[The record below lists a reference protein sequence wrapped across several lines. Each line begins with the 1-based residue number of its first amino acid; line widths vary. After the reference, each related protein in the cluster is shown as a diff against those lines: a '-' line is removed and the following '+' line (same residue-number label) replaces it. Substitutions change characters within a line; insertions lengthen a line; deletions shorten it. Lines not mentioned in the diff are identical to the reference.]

1 MQNNN
6 QQQSDVTNN
15 PKIERILEKLR
26 KLMDL
31 EASARSLGNEGEANA
46 AAAGINRLLL
56 EYNLELE
63 DVPMEQKIKDPVD
76 REQVVNGNTPYM
88 SHPWY
93 HYLFD
98 VVCKY
103 NLCKALHSRVDRT
116 CLYVV
121 GRKTNRETVLYLF
134 SFLTHNF
141 VRLGKLNYKRYKYQC
156 LRNGVHCPDACQY
169 MKSYLLGCTMGLE
182 QKFKDQQNSMSC
194 DVTALVVSNDK
205 VLNDYLSS
213 QDIGKARK
221 QRAQEYVK
229 EALDNGREDGYKVE
243 INKGIEG
250 KSKTIGLL

>member
-1 MQNNN
+1 MK
-6 QQQSDVTNN
+6 TNVEN

-46 AAAGINRLLL
+46 AAAGINRLLI

-63 DVPMEQKIKDPVD
+63 DVPMEQKIKDPVE
-76 REQVVNGNTPYM
+76 RELVVNGNIPYM
-88 SHPWY
+88 GYPWY
-93 HYLFD
+93 RFLFD

-103 NLCKALHSRVDRT
+103 NLCKALRSRSDRT

-134 SFLTHNF
+134 SFLTSCF
-141 VRLGKLNYKRYKYQC
+141 VRLGRLNYKRFKYKC

-169 MKSYLLGCTMGLE
+169 MKSYLLGCALGLE
-182 QKFKDQQNSMSC
+182 LKFKNEQEVMPCN
-194 DVTALVVSNDK
+194 VTALVVSNDK
-205 VLNDYLSS
+205 LLQDYLSS
-213 QDIGKARK
+213 QDVGPARR
-221 QRAQEYVK
+221 QRAQDYLQT
-229 EALDNGREDGYKVE
+229 ALQDGQTDGYNVQ